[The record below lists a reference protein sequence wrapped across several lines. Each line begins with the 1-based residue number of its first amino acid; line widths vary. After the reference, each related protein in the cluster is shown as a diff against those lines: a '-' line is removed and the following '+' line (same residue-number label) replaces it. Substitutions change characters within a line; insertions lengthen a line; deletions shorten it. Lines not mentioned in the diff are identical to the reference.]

1 MNPRANRNA
10 LSILDVSTTPCQ
22 LTTASG
28 LVSMI
33 VTSISV
39 FSSRLSLLARM
50 GAFSVSSFYYLK
62 YLENLNHLYPGKIWK
77 QYLPNI
83 EQQNGLG
90 LDDFSMFTSPWA
102 QTEEDEQFFM
112 ETVRSAGKVFLILF
126 K

>member
-1 MNPRANRNA
+1 
-10 LSILDVSTTPCQ
+10 
-22 LTTASG
+22 
-28 LVSMI
+28 
-33 VTSISV
+33 
-39 FSSRLSLLARM
+39 M

-126 K
+126 KYICVMYVPHLFPASCLALT

>member
-1 MNPRANRNA
+1 
-10 LSILDVSTTPCQ
+10 
-22 LTTASG
+22 
-28 LVSMI
+28 MI

-39 FSSRLSLLARM
+39 FSSRLSLRARM
-50 GAFSVSSFYYLK
+50 GAFSVSSFYFLK

-112 ETVRSAGKVFLILF
+112 DTVRSAGKVFLILF
-126 K
+126 KYICVMYVPHLFPASCLALT